1 MSYDRTMI
9 VIRERSFMDLMDL
22 ALLVVRAHPVTI
34 GLAAFCGIAPFA
46 ALNYWLRTE
55 YEIGGLWLLLLVME
69 VPWATAPLTLVLGDL
84 MFGIRPRPW
93 RIAKALVFSF
103 PALVFTQIFFRG
115 ILLVLILTSPLVPA
129 YYGFL
134 DEVILLE
141 RARNLLVVNSKVI
154 GRSRELCQAYGLEFV
169 GRWLGQVAIGLLFAY
184 CFAKGTETLVAAF
197 IGEEPTWYN
206 PRAINLGG
214 ALFQAGIWIAVAYF
228 GVVRFL
234 SYIDR
239 RIRLE
244 GWEIEL
250 RLKAVGRSL
259 EERLA

>member
-1 MSYDRTMI
+1 M
-9 VIRERSFMDLMDL
+9 
-22 ALLVVRAHPVTI
+22 TI

-46 ALNYWLRTE
+46 ALNLWLRSD

-93 RIAKALVFSF
+93 RIAKTLVLSI
-103 PALVFTQIFFRG
+103 PAFVVTQVFVRG
-115 ILLVLILTSPLVPA
+115 LLLVLILTSPLVPA
-129 YYGFL
+129 YYGFF

-141 RARNLLVVNSKVI
+141 RARNLLAINSLVI
-154 GRSRELCQAYGLEFV
+154 ERSRALCQGYALDFV

-184 CFAKGTETLVAAF
+184 CFAKGTETLAAAF

-206 PRAINLGG
+206 PGAINLGG
-214 ALFQAGIWIAVAYF
+214 ALFHAGIWIAVAYF

-250 RLKAVGRSL
+250 RIKAVGRSL